1 MAKRGGTIRVSDKNI
16 RNDVFF
22 IFHSLENLKDEGLFD
37 AMLFTLRESRRTPD
51 PVLPMDRSRFTTAS
65 PLAPWL

>member
-22 IFHSLENLKDEGLFD
+22 IFTSLENLKDEGLFD
-37 AMLFTLRESRRTPD
+37 AMLFTLRESRRTSD
-51 PVLPMDRSRFTTAS
+51 PALSRDCGS
-65 PLAPWL
+65 KLQLHP